1 MFDMVLNSLLIY
13 IEYMENIYILTHTFG
28 INKGY
33 LLTTEAKLSNATL
46 QYFVFPNKTFEFL
59 QE

>member
-1 MFDMVLNSLLIY
+1 
-13 IEYMENIYILTHTFG
+13 MENIYILTHTFG